1 MDSQK
6 IQKNYLQK
14 YLSFCFLAGCG
25 YRCAHTWRRAAIRF
39 AGPIFIYAENYGEFE
54 GRVFSD
60 QVSKPEGPH
69 NTTAALSAKSLYHTH
84 WLCRC
89 AECSKPAIRM
99 LCCQHVPNL
108 KIRRWNVINQTFA
121 TP

>member
-6 IQKNYLQK
+6 IQKNYVQK

-25 YRCAHTWRRAAIRF
+25 CRCAHTWRREAIRI

-69 NTTAALSAKSLYHTH
+69 NTTAALSAKSVYHR
-84 WLCRC
+84 L
-89 AECSKPAIRM
+89 EI
-99 LCCQHVPNL
+99 
-108 KIRRWNVINQTFA
+108 A
-121 TP
+121 TLEQDTVV